1 MNDEQSG
8 ELLGILR
15 QAVGPYNK
23 YVRGLRWQAWLK
35 TSFAILF
42 LVEAGFLLWP
52 IGRGMRPTNEAQ
64 SQVVGMPSSNMDVAY
79 LQKSSTTADMIALV
93 EISGV
98 ISEAG
103 RTNMVEDVKLML
115 QTAREDS
122 RVKAIILKVESPGGG
137 VNASNLIWNEVMKFK
152 KSGKPMV
159 AFFNGIAASGGYYVS
174 VPADKIIA
182 TPETW
187 TGSIGVIMQ
196 MPNYSG
202 LLKKIGVKYTTIK
215 SGARKDMLSPYKPAD
230 KEDANIAQ
238 SLVDGA
244 FDRFVQKVAD
254 GRNMDEVKVR
264 ILADGR
270 IYDSEQALNNGL
282 IDQIGYIEDSFETA
296 KDLAKIKTASLVQY
310 KKKTDVFGDFFA
322 AFSSKPLI
330 DIGQR
335 ISTLPP
341 GLYYLWTADR

>member
-1 MNDEQSG
+1 MNDEQS
-8 ELLGILR
+8 EKLISILGL
-15 QAVGPYNK
+15 AVNPYNK
-23 YVRGLRWQAWLK
+23 YIRSLRWQTWLK
-35 TSFAILF
+35 TSFAVF
-42 LVEAGFLLWP
+42 LMVEAGFLLWP
-52 IGRGMRPTNEAQ
+52 IGRTMGSAKEAQ
-64 SQVVGMPSSNMDVAY
+64 PQLAGMPASGMDTTY

-98 ISEAG
+98 ISEEG
-103 RTNMVEDVKLML
+103 RANMVEDVKSML

-137 VNASNLIWNEVMKFK
+137 VNASNLIWNEAMKVK
-152 KSGKPMV
+152 KSGKPIV

-196 MPNYSG
+196 APNYSG
-202 LLKKIGVKYTTIK
+202 LLKKVGVEYTTIK
-215 SGARKDMLSPYKPAD
+215 SGDRKDMLSPYKPAD
-230 KEDANIAQ
+230 KEDARIAQ

-244 FDRFVQKVAD
+244 FNRFVQKVVR
-254 GRNMDEVKVR
+254 GRNMQEAKVR

-270 IYDSEQALNNGL
+270 IYDAEQALKNGL
-282 IDQIGYIEDSFETA
+282 IDQIGYAEDAFVVA
-296 KDLAKIKTASLVQY
+296 KNLAKIKTASLIQY
-310 KKKTDVFGDFFA
+310 KKKKDVFGDFFA
-322 AFSSKPLI
+322 ALSSKPLI

-335 ISTLPP
+335 VSINSP
-341 GLYYLWTADR
+341 GLYYLWTAD